1 MRPTRNYRA
10 TELTKPKNIPRRKA
24 SFDVASEKFFNKA
37 SVASDFL
44 HRALPPIRA
53 DIAKAADHTKGLMN
67 EMPYIAEHLQN
78 APRGTIYG
86 NGSFKPSTD
95 ASPFS
100 PPGNNALPA
109 NGIESKAMG
118 MKHANGPVAPYTNG
132 KNGNG
137 IVNTSVPNKSLYDMV
152 DVATTVSS
160 RTKLPNAGGRKES
173 GRNKSGDANMNSSE
187 RSLLNDC
194 DGEYPTVGKPTRT
207 RSQQIIATPHEPCCE
222 CLGCA
227 GMRGGMASGMS
238 MGDVTSENTNRGAP
252 ICVLFA
258 IFLLVSI
265 VVISCVMVYLK
276 AGRRSK

>member
-1 MRPTRNYRA
+1 MRLTRNYRA
-10 TELTKPKNIPRRKA
+10 TERTKPKNISKRKA
-24 SFDVASEKFFNKA
+24 SFDVASEHL
-37 SVASDFL
+37 SDFL

-53 DIAKAADHTKGLMN
+53 DIAKAAENTKGLMSEIPFIN
-67 EMPYIAEHLQN
+67 ENLQN

-86 NGSFKPSTD
+86 NGSFSPMVLKTTPST
-95 ASPFS
+95 FS
-100 PPGNNALPA
+100 PSGNNALPA
-109 NGIESKAMG
+109 NGIESKAL
-118 MKHANGPVAPYTNG
+118 KQTNGPFAPYTNG